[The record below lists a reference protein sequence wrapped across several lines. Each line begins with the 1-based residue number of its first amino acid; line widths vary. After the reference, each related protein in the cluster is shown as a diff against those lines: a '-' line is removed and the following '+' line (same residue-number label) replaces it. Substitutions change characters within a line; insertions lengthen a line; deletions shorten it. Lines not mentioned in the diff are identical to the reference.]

1 MIGLFWACFYLN
13 FLEVSARL
21 DVRHCPKVQSC
32 AISRKTND
40 ANSKNGEKRHFRRN
54 LVPLGLNSGH
64 HFFSKALALSVT
76 RYYPRLSSCTISEKT
91 NDPILILS
99 PLVTKRTD
107 GRTDGQKD
115 SQKDEINFI

>member
-91 NDPILILS
+91 NDPILRKFS
-99 PLVTKRTD
+99 DETD
-107 GRTDGQKD
+107 GWTDGWTERQSEGRD
-115 SQKDEINFI
+115 